1 MTNLFPLFDG
11 GLSNLQSTISTN
23 WVGPIFIIVVGAVGI
38 TFLVKREIRKLII
51 FLVIAAIVGVL
62 VYGASGLFGSS
73 GALNKSA
80 TNIANNVN
88 VIMPLIHAHAS
99 NVMTSLGN
107 FIH

>member
-11 GLSNLQSTISTN
+11 GLSGLQTTITNN
-23 WVGPIFIIVVGAVGI
+23 WVGPIFIVVVGAVGI
-38 TFLVKREIRKLII
+38 TFLVKREIRKLMV
-51 FLVIAAIVGVL
+51 FLLIAAIVGVL

-73 GALNKSA
+73 GSLNKSA
-80 TNIANNVN
+80 NNIATNVN
-88 VIMPLIHAHAS
+88 VIMPLIHAHVS